1 MSLLRNTRQLL
12 ILILFVF
19 SINIV
24 NAAVIHIGFEGVA
37 SLGNTEKN
45 PVGYTE
51 SEFAV
56 NYLGSQNSDDF
67 RIDGP
72 GYCCNQ
78 NGTSY
83 WAWNHFFG
91 DPNEVLRMDGGE
103 FDVLRIDLAALSL
116 GDFIDYRLTGYLV
129 DGGTVILNT
138 PSVSE
143 PTTIPV
149 NMFGL
154 NRFEILH
161 LLPGPSSGVGGGW
174 MDNIVVQEST
184 SIPEP
189 TSLAL
194 VILGL
199 AGMGYRLIKVA

>member
-1 MSLLRNTRQLL
+1 MPLLGNVRQLL

-19 SINIV
+19 SINIA
-24 NAAVIHIGFEGVA
+24 NAAIINIGFEGVV
-37 SLGNTEKN
+37 SFGNTQKN

-51 SEFAV
+51 SGFAV
-56 NYLGSQNSDDF
+56 NYLGSQNVDDF

-72 GYCCNQ
+72 EYCCNQ
-78 NGTSY
+78 NGSSY
-83 WAWNHFFG
+83 WAWNQFFG
-91 DPNEVLRMDGGE
+91 DPNEVLPVSGGE
-103 FDVLRIDLAALSL
+103 FDVLSIDLAALTP

-149 NMFGL
+149 NMVGL

-161 LLPGPSSGVGGGW
+161 LLPGPGSGVGGGW
-174 MDNIVVQEST
+174 MDNIVVQESV

-189 TSLAL
+189 SSLAL

-199 AGMGYRLIKVA
+199 VGLGCRRFKVA